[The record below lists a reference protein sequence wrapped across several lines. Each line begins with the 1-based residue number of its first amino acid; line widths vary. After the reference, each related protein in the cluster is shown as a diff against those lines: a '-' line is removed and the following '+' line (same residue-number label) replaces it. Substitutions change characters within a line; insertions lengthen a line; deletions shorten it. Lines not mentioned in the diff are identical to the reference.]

1 MSPNTDISMRALIVT
16 LKSPIVGLS
25 SADIFAQTGVSVST
39 VNRIYAKA
47 IERGFDPNI
56 RPMIIKDEWVKD
68 APRSSRLRKYTLENT
83 EKVIAKVR
91 KNRYG

>member
-25 SADIFAQTGVSVST
+25 SADIFTQTGVSVST
-39 VNRIYAKA
+39 INRIYVKV
-47 IERGFDPNI
+47 IKRGFDPNI
-56 RPMIIKDEWVKD
+56 RPMIIKNEWVED
-68 APRSSRLRKYTLENT
+68 TPCSGCLRKYTPENT

-91 KNRYG
+91 KDRYG